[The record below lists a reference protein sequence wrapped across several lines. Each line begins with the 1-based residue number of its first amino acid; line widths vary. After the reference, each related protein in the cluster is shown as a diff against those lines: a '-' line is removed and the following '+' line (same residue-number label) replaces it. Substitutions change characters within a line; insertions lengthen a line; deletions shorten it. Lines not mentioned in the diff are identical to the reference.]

1 MRPERRG
8 GFALSQAG
16 PRASWARLTAALA
29 AAALV
34 LLTSGCLF
42 NDQTQAGRTLHNAPK
57 VLRRSP
63 SVAITVRFASVLVR
77 QGSLA
82 TIPQRDPGLT
92 LTGTLDPRSGLA
104 YYAAAG
110 STKPAAVFDGNT
122 LYALIPT
129 AKPEDARPWISTV
142 ANKKLNDYILDP
154 TAVPASLAAFALRP
168 ALLVDLL
175 SGALSGSIHRVGPAT
190 VAGAATTEYTAK
202 FDIDQ
207 ALTDATR
214 VTYSQKQQDDLDKLF
229 KVLGIKSGDLDDGAA
244 WIDDRGNPR
253 RIVVAIRESPAEQ
266 SKILLFVDM
275 QLTPQDTAPAFAVP
289 NPNAVETVPS
299 LNQYLLPLK
308 PRLGGSA

>member
-1 MRPERRG
+1 MR
-8 GFALSQAG
+8 AI
-16 PRASWARLTAALA
+16 TAAG

-42 NDQTQAGRTLHNAPK
+42 TDTTQAGRTLHNAPK
-57 VLRRSP
+57 ALRRSP
-63 SVAITVRFASVLVR
+63 SVAITVQFVSRLVHR
-77 QGSLA
+77 GSLA
-82 TIPQRDPGLT
+82 TLPQPDPGLT
-92 LTGTLDPRSGLA
+92 LTGVMDPRSGRA

-110 STKPAAVFDGNT
+110 STRPAAVFDGNT
-122 LYALIPT
+122 LYALIPS
-129 AKPEDARPWISTV
+129 AKPDDARPWISTV
-142 ANKKLNDYILDP
+142 ANKKLSDYTLDP
-154 TAVPASLAAFALRP
+154 AAVPGSLAAFALRP

-190 VAGAATTEYTAK
+190 VSGVATTEYTAK

-207 ALTDATR
+207 ALMNATR

-253 RIVVAIRESPAEQ
+253 RIQVAIRESPVEQ
-266 SKILLFVDM
+266 SKILLLVDVE
-275 QLTPQDTAPAFAVP
+275 LTPQDTPAALAVP
-289 NPNAVETVPS
+289 APNTVETVPT

-308 PRLGGSA
+308 SRLGGST